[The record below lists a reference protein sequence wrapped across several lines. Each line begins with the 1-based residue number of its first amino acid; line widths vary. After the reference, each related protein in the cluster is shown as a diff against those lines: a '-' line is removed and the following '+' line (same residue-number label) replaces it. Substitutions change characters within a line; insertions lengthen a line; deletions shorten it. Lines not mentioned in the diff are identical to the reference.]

1 MRRFTRWVCVLAG
14 LLLLVWL
21 SGRLVRAQ
29 AGAGRAAAPAAPAAQ
44 PEPARDA
51 LGRETPRKTV
61 IGFIS
66 AARKG
71 NNEIL
76 PAYLDTNLQGQAA
89 VDLARKLFVVLDSR
103 LPARLNELSDRPEGS
118 SENPLKPDE
127 NIVGTINMSGSSFD
141 VVVERITRG
150 TSAPI
155 WLFSRKTLSSIPA
168 AYAEIDLVVVDR
180 YVPDIL
186 SKPRIGGVRLFE
198 WLVLLLVLPAGYRL
212 LGSLDW
218 VFRPLMRVWR
228 RRTGFSNRHPDGH
241 VPGLVRLVILAV
253 AIRWILG
260 SLDLPLV
267 ERQFWSA
274 VATLVLIAAFGWG
287 LLLLNGYGESYLK
300 RFFGGGGE
308 TASLVRLVRRAADVL
323 VIAACVLA
331 TLRYFGFDPTA
342 ALAGLGIGGI
352 AVALAAQ
359 KTLENVIAGLSLIF
373 DKAIQIGDVLK
384 FGETVGTV
392 DFIGL
397 RSTRIRTL
405 DRTILTVPNGQ
416 IASVGIEILSVR
428 DKFWFHHFLGLQYGT
443 TADQMRS
450 VIDGVQRLLA
460 SHSKVD
466 RDSVRVRF
474 FRLGTSS
481 LDIEITA
488 YIFTADFGSFLDVQ
502 QELLLRIMEAVDASG
517 TSIAFPSQTLHIA
530 EGRLPDPQA
539 EGISPGTAP
548 SGAPGGIRKPV

>member
-1 MRRFTRWVCVLAG
+1 MTKDFTRRVCVLAG
-14 LLLLVWL
+14 ALLIAWL
-21 SGRLVRAQ
+21 PGRLAWAQ
-29 AGAGRAAAPAAPAAQ
+29 AGAGRGGAPAASAA
-44 PEPARDA
+44 PEPARDT

-61 IGFIS
+61 LGFIS
-66 AARKG
+66 AARRG
-71 NNEIL
+71 NTEVL

-89 VDLARKLFVVLDSR
+89 VELARKLYVVMDSR

-118 SENPLKPDE
+118 SDNPLKPDE
-127 NIVGTINMSGSSFD
+127 NVVGTINISGGSFD
-141 VVVERITRG
+141 VVVERMTRG
-150 TSAPI
+150 TSGPI
-155 WLFSRKTLSSIPA
+155 WLFSRKTLASIPD

-180 YVPDIL
+180 FVPRIL
-186 SKPRIGGVRLFE
+186 GKPRIGGIRLFE
-198 WLVLLLVLPAGYRL
+198 WLVLLVVLPLGYRL

-218 VFRPLMRVWR
+218 AFRPLMRFWR
-228 RRTGFSNRHPDGH
+228 RRTGFSNRHPSGH
-241 VPGLVRLVILAV
+241 VPGLIRLVILAV

-260 SLDLPLV
+260 NLDLPLV

-274 VATLVLIAAFGWG
+274 VATLLLIVAFGWG
-287 LLLLNGYGESYLK
+287 LLLLNGYGELYLR

-323 VIAACVLA
+323 VIAACALA

-416 IASVGIEILSVR
+416 IASVGIEVLSVR

-488 YIFTADFGSFLDVQ
+488 YVFTDDFGSFLDVQ

-517 TSIAFPSQTLHIA
+517 TSVAFPSQTLHIA
-530 EGRLPDPQA
+530 DGRLPDPRTEA
-539 EGISPGTAP
+539 ISPGSAP
-548 SGAPGGIRKPV
+548 AAGIRKPV